1 MARMR
6 IRVMLSARLQLEAP
20 YPVRDRPPD
29 PSFLNLISSRGKP
42 NASRLNLYS
51 NPVNSNSSRL
61 NLYSSRL
68 NPNSSRLNLNP
79 RSRKFEFQPL
89 ESQFTPVESQFK
101 PGEFEFQP
109 LGSQSKAQESPAWP
123 EVACRSWSP
132 IVTRSRRRCYPAEE
146 SARSIAYAGVS
157 TGSRSRILWNIPG
170 S

>member
-1 MARMR
+1 

-20 YPVRDRPPD
+20 DPVRDRPPD
-29 PSFLNLISSRGKP
+29 PSFLNLISRRGKP
-42 NASRLNLYS
+42 
-51 NPVNSNSSRL
+51 NSSRL
-61 NLYSSRL
+61 NLYSNRV

-123 EVACRSWSP
+123 EVACRSWS
-132 IVTRSRRRCYPAEE
+132 
-146 SARSIAYAGVS
+146 
-157 TGSRSRILWNIPG
+157 
-170 S
+170 